1 MLIGLH
7 VSLGRTQHNETLAVP
22 DEEPAKALARR
33 AVSFFPLRVPSS
45 DLPGRVIANLIRC
58 NRGRGMLKGHAQQ
71 QQQACC
77 WPEVRWE
84 FWAQLCVIKLCR
96 MQDFIYNQT
105 IPEQWTPS
113 PRPRERKAIVSDWRN
128 PLYQW
133 KHAERAS
140 SFLQRRKEYRC
151 AVKSPLTRSERN
163 EVLTFN

>member
-1 MLIGLH
+1 MLISLH

-22 DEEPAKALARR
+22 DEEPAKALAQQ

-71 QQQACC
+71 QQQQQACC

-96 MQDFIYNQT
+96 MQDFIY
-105 IPEQWTPS
+105 IKPFPS
-113 PRPRERKAIVSDWRN
+113 SELRVPDHERGKRSLVTEENDCIN
-128 PLYQW
+128 GNML
-133 KHAERAS
+133 
-140 SFLQRRKEYRC
+140 KELPAFYRGGKNID
-151 AVKSPLTRSERN
+151 VQSN
-163 EVLTFN
+163 HH